1 MAIEFQFTDIKLS
14 VDENGS
20 TNIIL
25 QVDSENSRYVKA
37 QIKPLQEVLAKNKKL
52 TATLKKQRRSLD
64 ANAYF
69 WVLCGKLSAKINVPP
84 EIIYKEYIKDI
95 GDNYVIYPTKNE
107 AIEKWINVWGSRG
120 KGWICETLGECKT
133 EGYTNVLS
141 YFGSSVYD
149 SSQMW
154 RLINLVID
162 DCKNNDIETM
172 TPEQLNRLMGG
183 WDNE

>member
-1 MAIEFQFTDIKLS
+1 MTVEFAFTDVKLS
-14 VDENGS
+14 IDENGK

-25 QVDSENSRYVKA
+25 QVDPDNSRYVKN
-37 QIKPLQEVLAKNKKL
+37 QIKPLQEVLAKDKKL
-52 TATLKKQRRSLD
+52 TAVLKKQRRSLD

-69 WVLCGKLSAKINVPP
+69 WVLCGKLSAKINVSP

-107 AIEKWINVWGSRG
+107 AIEKWISVWNSRG
-120 KGWICETLGECKT
+120 KGWICEILGECKT

-149 SSQMW
+149 SSQMS

-172 TPEQLNRLMGG
+172 TPEQLSKLIGAWG
-183 WDNE
+183 E